1 MKSPWLLALAL
12 FSTAGCTDRSLEYL
26 TDKPTTDF
34 TIDAA
39 TSPLLVSQ
47 ADGLVTLR
55 VTNNTGK
62 TIQMGG
68 TCDYIDDTKWYLF
81 DSWGQPVSRTAEGL
95 KHLTERR
102 QTACTANAIL
112 MVPAHGSTTIRSWV
126 LKSDFQLS
134 PGDYTLRMTYKT
146 AALKIVSQ
154 AIPIKVVS

>member
-34 TIDAA
+34 IIDAA
-39 TSPLLVSQ
+39 TSPLVVSQ

-55 VTNNTGK
+55 VTNNTAK
-62 TIQMGG
+62 TVQMGG

-95 KHLTERR
+95 KYLTQPR
-102 QTACTANAIL
+102 QVACTANAIL
-112 MVPAHGSTTIRSWV
+112 MVPAHGQAKIGSTV
-126 LKSDFQLS
+126 LKSDFLLS

-146 AALKIVSQ
+146 PALKIVSQ

>member
-1 MKSPWLLALAL
+1 MKSAGPCVLVLLAV
-12 FSTAGCTDRSLEYL
+12 AGCADRSLEYL
-26 TDKPTTDF
+26 PDKPTTHF
-34 TIDAA
+34 TIDAT
-39 TSPLLVSQ
+39 TSPLVVSQ

-62 TIQMGG
+62 TVQIGG
-68 TCDYIDDTKWYLF
+68 TCDYIDDTMWYLF

-154 AIPIKVVS
+154 AISIKVVS